1 MSADEK
7 ESESFIDKCSDTV
20 QKYCTVE
27 NIPQSGLREILTIIS
42 EVYRANRLSEVN
54 ADSIS
59 IFIQTQCNFI
69 QNSKEFPFDVFEIC
83 FTFYAAKDM
92 PQMLYNDKQIT
103 TIIKCFGNF
112 FNVYIMGNEENISLL
127 HRLFPILK
135 LASRMIERCALSETM
150 LSILIEI
157 AQTCYFH
164 KASSVPLQSSACS
177 LLCAIFKRYSD
188 MRNDILNHIFY
199 TAEKTKKMNMKNVVF
214 SKKGKIQINTF
225 SVLIFELMQS
235 TYIYGT
241 TTEDSETDMVSDMI
255 NRLLQLPPKFLEQ
268 FSKDMFACLTHP
280 FYPICLLILPRYL
293 NFLYSHVV
301 NKTKYSKISIRTFC
315 TGLAAINTIVKQ
327 LNIEEEIPI
336 SQDIFR
342 FVQMNSEQNPSE
354 VVSSLIVAIEFP
366 KTEKERILAELIILT
381 FVRNSFTL
389 LDSYDTATQAHLY
402 QWSEKRELDQDEN
415 EFLGNWASGSGYVVD
430 ITKITYDHVARLY
443 IALLSKKPIFSNTQ
457 EIIKRLLGGLKNR
470 SATVRGLVMDGFAV
484 VIDQNTEYL
493 YHPELIKL
501 LQPAFIDP
509 CTTVRDAALKIVST
523 YIKQHEQIKS
533 PYFPQ
538 IVNCLHDSSNSIV
551 KKSIFTLATLA
562 QTATQKELVDLCKML
577 VHKLDKNE
585 PNEVRRAAK
594 QLLLNS
600 IFDYSENPSEL
611 FFAITNELTEE
622 TEWWSSFIKESYIKY
637 KNQILEIVQ
646 IIVKQTCE
654 DPNPFNVAL
663 LYDFVKVLPSI
674 CASEHE
680 KLIAA
685 LFLAQDDPVIAVLA
699 QIINLLVPCITF
711 PVIPSFS
718 LLMRQLEDLINSRG
732 TGVVRPVI
740 QLLVSI
746 STYILPDN
754 SSLLDME
761 LAYTDILLKTKQ
773 PSKPEERQQV
783 YSLVNRSIFVLG
795 VLIKEVG
802 WLITTSSL
810 TKISGIIK
818 NFYMW
823 DSRDV
828 KARVLEAFI
837 NICIR
842 DPSQIQNAKS
852 LLNQAFARGDEISA
866 MNFIKELI
874 QEEYKLEDTTAIDEV
889 QTVSAPSLINNHLKN
904 IKDCF
909 KKKDKNVRNAAL
921 ELVAV
926 AIKHGIINTHEI
938 LPCVIGMLT
947 SKAEGRLAEEI
958 IKSLTASSENALKTR
973 ISEGLLFGYNLCRL
987 FPDDSNFLGIATL
1000 YKLLS
1005 SQEKRTMM
1013 NEIVNKAVDMI
1024 DGTNPSKTIDCVALR
1039 WLMEVSCSLD
1049 FKYQWEPT
1057 AFISIMHSA
1066 MKKRALNDTIR
1077 KDAGDTLEYF
1087 LGTKKGEKIAD
1098 TRPWYCAIVVIKTM
1112 HWLRRRYQVKPKIIY
1127 DEDYVIK
1134 EEKKDC
1140 KVALIDNLDLS
1151 NLPTPNE
1158 GITSLDNDIL
1168 NMYAA
1173 LASIVRHERATQEKY
1188 NPNIQEEEEEQN
1200 EKESSDKKEK
1210 K

>member
-1 MSADEK
+1 MNSDEIEK
-7 ESESFIDKCSDTV
+7 SENIIDKCSDII
-20 QKYCTVE
+20 QKFCTIE
-27 NIPQSGLREILTIIS
+27 NIPQSGLREILTNIS

-54 ADSIS
+54 NDSIS

-92 PQMLYNDKQIT
+92 PQTLYNDKQMT

-112 FNVYIMGNEENISLL
+112 FNNYIIGNEENISLL

-135 LASRMIERCALSETM
+135 LLSRMIERCALSETM
-150 LSILIEI
+150 LGILIEI

-177 LLCAIFKRYSD
+177 LLCAIFKRYGS

-199 TAEKTKKMNMKNVVF
+199 TAERTKKLNMKNVIF
-214 SKKGKIQINTF
+214 SKKSKIQINSF
-225 SVLIFELMQS
+225 SVLLLELMQS
-235 TYIYGT
+235 SYIYGT
-241 TTEDSETDMVSDMI
+241 TTEDSETDMISDMI
-255 NRLLQLPPKFLEQ
+255 NRLLELPPKFLEQ
-268 FSKDMFACLTHP
+268 FSKDIFACLAHP

-301 NKTKYSKISIRTFC
+301 KKTKYSKISIRTFC
-315 TGLAAINTIVKQ
+315 TGLAAINNIVKQ
-327 LNIEEEIPI
+327 INIECDIPI
-336 SQDIFR
+336 SQDLAR
-342 FVQMNSEQNPSE
+342 FVQFSSDKENPENINSLK
-354 VVSSLIVAIEFP
+354 VDVEFP
-366 KTEKERILAELIILT
+366 KTEKERILAELIILS

-389 LDSYDTATQAHLY
+389 LDTYDTATQAHLY

-415 EFLGNWASGSGYVVD
+415 EFLGNWASGSNGYVID
-430 ITKITYDHVARLY
+430 ISNINYSQVERLY
-443 IALLSKKPIFSNTQ
+443 IGLLSKKPIFSNTQ

-484 VIDQNTEYL
+484 VIEQNTEYL

-562 QTATQKELVDLCKML
+562 QTATQKELIDLCKML

-611 FFAITNELTEE
+611 FFEITNELTEE
-622 TEWWSSFIKESYIKY
+622 TEWWPSFIKESYIKY
-637 KNQILEIVQ
+637 KNQILEIVE

-654 DPNPFNVAL
+654 NPNAFNAAL

-674 CASEHE
+674 CAGDHE

-718 LLMRQLEDLINSRG
+718 LLMRQLEDLINTRG

-746 STYILPDN
+746 TTYILPDN
-754 SSLLDME
+754 SCLFDME
-761 LAYTDILLKTKQ
+761 LAYANVLLNAKQ
-773 PSKPEERQQV
+773 PQKPEDRQQV
-783 YSLVNRSIFVLG
+783 YSTVNRAIFVLG

-802 WLITTSSL
+802 WLIQSSSIS
-810 TKISGIIK
+810 KISGFIK

-823 DSRDV
+823 DSKDI

-837 NICIR
+837 NICIKE
-842 DPSQIQNAKS
+842 PSQIQNAKS

-866 MNFIKELI
+866 LNFIKELI
-874 QEEYKLEDTTAIDEV
+874 QEEYKQEDTTAIDEV

-909 KKKDKNVRNAAL
+909 KKKDKNIRNAAL

-947 SKAEGRLAEEI
+947 SKTEGHLAEEV

-987 FPDDSNFLGIATL
+987 FPQDSNFLGIATL

-1013 NEIVNKAVDMI
+1013 NEIVNQAVDMI
-1024 DGTNPSKTIDCVALR
+1024 DGTNPSKTIDCISLR

-1057 AFISIMHSA
+1057 TFISLMHTA
-1066 MKKRALNDTIR
+1066 MKKRALNDTIHR
-1077 KDAGDTLEYF
+1077 DAGDTLEYF
-1087 LGTKKGEKIAD
+1087 IGTKKGEKIAD

-1112 HWLRRRYQVKPKIIY
+1112 HWLRRRYQIKPKIIY
-1127 DEDYVIK
+1127 DDDYVIR
-1134 EEKKDC
+1134 EDKKDC
-1140 KVALIDNLDLS
+1140 KVALIENLDLS
-1151 NLPTPNE
+1151 GLPMPKD

-1173 LASIVRHERATQEKY
+1173 LADIVRHERATQAKY
-1188 NPNIQEEEEEQN
+1188 NSKLQEQEEEDQKEQ
-1200 EKESSDKKEK
+1200 EKTPKK
-1210 K
+1210 